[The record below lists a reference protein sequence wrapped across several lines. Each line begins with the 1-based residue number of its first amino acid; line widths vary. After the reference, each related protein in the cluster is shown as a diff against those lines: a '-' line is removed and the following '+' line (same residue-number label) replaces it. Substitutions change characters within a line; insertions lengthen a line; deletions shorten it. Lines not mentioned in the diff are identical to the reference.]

1 PLSISDFFLSSRRRH
16 TRSKRDWSSDVCSS
30 DLLFALT
37 LCNGKEISPEHL
49 GLSSHTP
56 ALMQPTLPLRP
67 PEQPLADFLED
78 IERQEILATL
88 ESTMW
93 NRTAAAKRL
102 GMSVRSLRYRL
113 EKLAIEAPEEA

>member
-78 IERQEILATL
+78 IERQEIRS
-88 ESTMW
+88 EERRVGKECRKRW
-93 NRTAAAKRL
+93 WWKNRRIEDKKQ
-102 GMSVRSLRYRL
+102 YRNQ
-113 EKLAIEAPEEA
+113 